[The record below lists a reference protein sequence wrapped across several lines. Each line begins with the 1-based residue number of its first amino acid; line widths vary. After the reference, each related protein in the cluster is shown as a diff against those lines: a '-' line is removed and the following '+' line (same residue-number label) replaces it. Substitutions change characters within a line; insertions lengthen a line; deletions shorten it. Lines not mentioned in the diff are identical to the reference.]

1 MINKT
6 NIKQLRYLKLLAI
19 LSLSVFWTV
28 KLNRNHV
35 FAQNNIVPDDTLG
48 NDKSRVVPFEG
59 NNAIDTIRGG
69 AIRGSNLFHSFQ
81 EFNVSEDGSVYFANP
96 EGITDIFSRVT
107 GDNPSNIFGKLGVLG
122 DANLFL
128 INPNGIVFG
137 ENASLDV
144 GGSFVATTANAI
156 QFGEQG
162 LFSASNPE
170 VPRLLNVS
178 PSALFF
184 NAVENQ
190 GKITNFSRVSGL
202 NGETNITGGPIGLQ
216 VPNGETLALIGGNVL
231 LDDGNLTAKGGRVE
245 VGSIETGKVELNQI
259 ENGLMFDYD
268 AVNHFGEVKLEN
280 TAVVDVTAG
289 NGGDIAVNGKNIIV
303 DSSIITT
310 GIAEGSGSI
319 NSQAGNINLNASEQ
333 ITIDNSDIDNAVLQN
348 AVGNTGDL
356 IIDTKNLSLNDSNIS
371 ITVRGQGKAGNLI
384 VNASESINLTRE
396 SLSSEEELGEP
407 GGLLNQVERGGEG
420 EGGNLI
426 VETPRLSVSNGSKV
440 QVANFGIGNPG
451 ELRINSS
458 QIDVFNTPDSDNQFS
473 TGIFAAIL
481 LDPRNQS
488 LATGQETNLT
498 INTDKLSVRG
508 GGKIS
513 AETDGIGNGGNID
526 IVARGSIFLD
536 GQGSRISSLVNQ
548 GAIGD
553 GGNIKITANS
563 LSLTNGAAI
572 ITSTFGNGKAGNI
585 AIELGDRLS
594 IDGSGSGLFA
604 VTQYQFVVPEV
615 SPDAGQSLSTAQDLT
630 NQNGQ
635 LVNGITGSLASNND
649 VDLYQIY
656 LAGNQTFSATT
667 FDTSISNIDTR
678 LFLFDA
684 NGRGVYFNDDE
695 NDQTRQSTLPAG
707 HPLTPQA
714 AGNYYL
720 AITSYENE
728 PLSEDGTIFGSG
740 SFTDILGATGNGGS
754 QPLSSWNNNGTDS
767 GTYFISITDSST
779 IPVAISG
786 GTGGNINIRAA
797 SLSITNGAQISA
809 ESRGQGSAGNININV
824 EGALNANNGNIL
836 TTAEQASGGAIN
848 ITARNIRLFGDSD
861 IATNVFSGAGG
872 GGDIIL
878 NANTIIALDDSDIL
892 SFAGDGKGGDITFN
906 TEAFFSKPLY
916 RPTATNSNANTLT
929 ELDNNNRVDVNAS
942 GTVSGTIA
950 GIPDTTFIQD
960 SLTELPENQIDTN
973 TIIANSCIVRS
984 NEQNGTFL
992 ITGAGGLPQNP
1003 SDAPLSS
1010 YSTGSIRSI
1019 PSNSDK
1025 SPASTTNRK
1034 WKIGDPV
1041 VEPQGVYKLPNGQL
1055 VLSRECG

>member
-6 NIKQLRYLKLLAI
+6 NIKQLRFLKLLAI

-35 FAQNNIVPDDTLG
+35 FAQNNIVPDETLG
-48 NDKSRVVPFEG
+48 SEKSRVIPFEG
-59 NNAIDTIRGG
+59 NSAIDTIRGG
-69 AIRGSNLFHSFQ
+69 AVRGSNLFHSFQ

-144 GGSFVATTANAI
+144 GGSFVATTANEI
-156 QFGEQG
+156 EFGEQG
-162 LFSASNPE
+162 SFSANNPQT
-170 VPRLLNVS
+170 PRLLNVS

-245 VGSIETGKVELNQI
+245 VGSIETGNVELNQI

-268 AVNHFGEVKLEN
+268 AVNNFGEVKLEN

-303 DSSIITT
+303 DNSIITT
-310 GIAEGSGSI
+310 GIAEGRGSI
-319 NSQAGNINLNASEQ
+319 NSQAGDINLNASEQ

-481 LDPRNQS
+481 LDPSQS
-488 LATGQETNLT
+488 
-498 INTDKLSVRG
+498 I
-508 GGKIS
+508 
-513 AETDGIGNGGNID
+513 
-526 IVARGSIFLD
+526 
-536 GQGSRISSLVNQ
+536 
-548 GAIGD
+548 
-553 GGNIKITANS
+553 
-563 LSLTNGAAI
+563 
-572 ITSTFGNGKAGNI
+572 
-585 AIELGDRLS
+585 
-594 IDGSGSGLFA
+594 
-604 VTQYQFVVPEV
+604 
-615 SPDAGQSLSTAQDLT
+615 
-630 NQNGQ
+630 
-635 LVNGITGSLASNND
+635 
-649 VDLYQIY
+649 
-656 LAGNQTFSATT
+656 
-667 FDTSISNIDTR
+667 ISN
-678 LFLFDA
+678 
-684 NGRGVYFNDDE
+684 
-695 NDQTRQSTLPAG
+695 
-707 HPLTPQA
+707 
-714 AGNYYL
+714 
-720 AITSYENE
+720 
-728 PLSEDGTIFGSG
+728 
-740 SFTDILGATGNGGS
+740 
-754 QPLSSWNNNGTDS
+754 W
-767 GTYFISITDSST
+767 
-779 IPVAISG
+779 
-786 GTGGNINIRAA
+786 
-797 SLSITNGAQISA
+797 
-809 ESRGQGSAGNININV
+809 SRN
-824 EGALNANNGNIL
+824 
-836 TTAEQASGGAIN
+836 
-848 ITARNIRLFGDSD
+848 
-861 IATNVFSGAGG
+861 
-872 GGDIIL
+872 
-878 NANTIIALDDSDIL
+878 
-892 SFAGDGKGGDITFN
+892 
-906 TEAFFSKPLY
+906 
-916 RPTATNSNANTLT
+916 
-929 ELDNNNRVDVNAS
+929 
-942 GTVSGTIA
+942 
-950 GIPDTTFIQD
+950 
-960 SLTELPENQIDTN
+960 
-973 TIIANSCIVRS
+973 
-984 NEQNGTFL
+984 
-992 ITGAGGLPQNP
+992 
-1003 SDAPLSS
+1003 
-1010 YSTGSIRSI
+1010 
-1019 PSNSDK
+1019 
-1025 SPASTTNRK
+1025 
-1034 WKIGDPV
+1034 
-1041 VEPQGVYKLPNGQL
+1041 
-1055 VLSRECG
+1055 